1 MNAYRWA
8 KDNQIL
14 QTSYTSIPQVLFN
27 GTFRNGNFHE
37 GKLYDALGNVIETIN
52 GTAKN

>member
-1 MNAYRWA
+1 MSH
-8 KDNQIL
+8 ITFL
-14 QTSYTSIPQVLFN
+14 QVLFN

>member
-1 MNAYRWA
+1 M
-8 KDNQIL
+8 L
-14 QTSYTSIPQVLFN
+14 TSYVTIPQVLFN

-52 GTAKN
+52 GTANN